1 MIVIV
6 HVSVSPDVINHPIY
20 LLTQPESTL
29 FFDHLHEL
37 FLEVHAYVVIIQDP
51 PEEPDLELFY
61 EPFLIGQQF
70 K

>member
-6 HVSVSPDVINHPIY
+6 HVSVSPDVIDHPVY
-20 LLTQPESTL
+20 LLAQAESAL

-51 PEEPDLELFY
+51 PEEPDLKLFY
-61 EPFLIGQQF
+61 EPFLIRQQL